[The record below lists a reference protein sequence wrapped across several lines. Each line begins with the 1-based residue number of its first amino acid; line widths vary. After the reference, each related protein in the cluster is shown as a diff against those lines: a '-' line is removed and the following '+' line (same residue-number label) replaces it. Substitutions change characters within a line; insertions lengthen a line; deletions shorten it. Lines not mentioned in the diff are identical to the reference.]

1 MGIKKDKPDHYE
13 NIDYIYELIWELL
26 QRGKDDINSPFH
38 QAYLATHADKYPSIR
53 TVVLRNVN
61 LKDKIISFHTDFR
74 SKKVSEIKNN
84 NKISILFYDHNEKIQ
99 IRCAGRAIINNKNKY
114 SKKSWG
120 ETMPFSKKCYI
131 VDEPPGSASEIP
143 TSGYKKEHEIE
154 LPSEEILNSGY
165 ENFTLVNMEI
175 LEIEWL
181 YLYRYGHR
189 RAKFIINN
197 KNLEKKVWL
206 TP

>member
-1 MGIKKDKPDHYE
+1 MKSDKPDHYD
-13 NIDYIYELIWELL
+13 NIDNIYETIWHLL
-26 QRGKDDINSPFH
+26 DKGIRDINSPFH
-38 QAYLATHADKYPSIR
+38 QAYLATHSELYPSIR
-53 TVVLRNVN
+53 TIVLRNVN
-61 LKDKIISFHTDFR
+61 SKDKIISFHTDIR
-74 SKKVSEIKNN
+74 SKKISEILSNN
-84 NKISILFYDHNEKIQ
+84 NISILFYDHGEKIQ
-99 IRCAGRAIINNKNKY
+99 IKCSGRGIVNNKNEN
-114 SKKSWG
+114 SNQSWAK
-120 ETMPFSKKCYI
+120 TMPFSKKCYI
-131 VDEPPGSASEIP
+131 VDEPPGSTSKIP
-143 TSGYKKEHEIE
+143 TSGYKKEHEVE
-154 LPSEEILNSGY
+154 LPGEEILNSGY

>member
-1 MGIKKDKPDHYE
+1 MKSDKPNHYDNIDEIYETIWSLLDKGKKDIK
-13 NIDYIYELIWELL
+13 
-26 QRGKDDINSPFH
+26 STFH
-38 QAYLATHADKYPSIR
+38 QAYLATHSDHYPSIR
-53 TVVLRNVN
+53 TVVLRNVDS
-61 LKDKIISFHTDFR
+61 KDKTISFHTDVR
-74 SKKVSEIKNN
+74 SKKISEILSN
-84 NKISILFYDHNEKIQ
+84 NKISILFYDHDEKIQ
-99 IRCAGRAIINNKNKY
+99 IKCSGRAIINNKNEN

-120 ETMPFSKKCYI
+120 KAMPFSKKCYI
-131 VDEPPGSASEIP
+131 VDKSPGSTSEMP

>member
-1 MGIKKDKPDHYE
+1 MKSDKPNHYD
-13 NIDYIYELIWELL
+13 NIDKIYETVWNLL
-26 QRGKDDINSPFH
+26 DKGKKDINSPFH
-38 QAYLATHADKYPSIR
+38 QVYLATHSNHYPSIR
-53 TVVLRNVN
+53 TVVLRNVDS
-61 LKDKIISFHTDFR
+61 KDKTISFHTDVR
-74 SKKVSEIKNN
+74 SKKISEILSN
-84 NKISILFYDHNEKIQ
+84 NKISILFYDHDEKIQ
-99 IRCAGRAIINNKNKY
+99 IKCSGKAIINNKNEH

-120 ETMPFSKKCYI
+120 KTMPFSKKCYI
-131 VDEPPGSASEIP
+131 VDEPPGSTSEIP